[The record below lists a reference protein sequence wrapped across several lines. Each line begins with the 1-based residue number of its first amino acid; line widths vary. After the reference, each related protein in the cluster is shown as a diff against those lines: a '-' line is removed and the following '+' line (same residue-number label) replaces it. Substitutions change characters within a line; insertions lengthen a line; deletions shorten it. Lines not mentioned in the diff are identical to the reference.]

1 MWGTEGIMFWIM
13 IKKLRMKFERRVSQC
28 DSSLVQSKDVPLLLS
43 FPLLSSTQVA
53 YVLAMWAL
61 QAPESA

>member
-1 MWGTEGIMFWIM
+1 
-13 IKKLRMKFERRVSQC
+13 MKFERRVSQC
-28 DSSLVQSKDVPLLLS
+28 DSSLVQSKDVPLLLLS
-43 FPLLSSTQVA
+43 FPLLSSTQLA